1 MTDAEPAPDVDPD
14 VEPAVDP
21 DRLGPERLL
30 AFSDGVVAIALTLL
44 VLPLAE
50 LVPEVE
56 EPTGSGLGILTD
68 NLSLIGSFAL
78 SFVVIA
84 RFWAA
89 HHRVFDGARRIGP
102 AIVWVNTAW
111 LFTIVVLPFP
121 TEMVGTFPADPFT
134 LRFYVLMLFVSSA
147 LLTVMTVLI
156 GRTRAPEEH
165 ARARYAASGT
175 TAGLLFVVL
184 VVTLVAPQWGYWPL
198 LLLFATG
205 PVEGVLQR
213 AIERRR
219 ASRGTVTR
227 S

>member
-1 MTDAEPAPDVDPD
+1 MTDPEPVPGVDPD
-14 VEPAVDP
+14 TDPDP

-44 VLPLAE
+44 VLPLAD

-56 EPTGSGLGILTD
+56 EPTGSGLSLLTD

-89 HHRVFDGARRIGP
+89 HHRVFDGARRVGP

-121 TEMVGTFPADPFT
+121 TEMVGTFPTDPFT

-147 LLTVMTVLI
+147 LLTVMTVLVR
-156 GRTRAPEEH
+156 RTRAPDGQ
-165 ARARYAASGT
+165 APRRYAASGT
-175 TAGLLFVVL
+175 TAGLLFVVV

-205 PVEGVLQR
+205 PVEGVLRR